1 MSFEENF
8 CSSPW
13 FHMRVRNN
21 GGMSYCRWAWG
32 SEAAGWIQQQTPE
45 QYFGSG
51 MEPIRQ
57 QMLEGEAPK
66 NCQTCKQMERHGK
79 VSGRQ
84 KQLLKTG
91 IRLEQFKKTLLSS
104 PWLPVFT
111 NNLTQ
116 TPQDWQIDLGN
127 FCNSACLMCDPTS
140 SSKLAQEHLRL
151 GLISMAPPTN
161 WTDNE
166 ALVDRLISS
175 LLNCDQLRY
184 IHFIGGE
191 TLITP
196 AFEQILQALLNAG
209 KQHQVTIGFTTNLTV
224 WSQKIV
230 DLLTQFE
237 SINLGVSVETF
248 TPVNDYIRWPS
259 RIDSVKVTF
268 ERWVQHAQQHNWLVQ
283 IRTTPTILS
292 VYDLITVYDWAWK
305 YNVGIESCNFL
316 QDPAFLRPS
325 LLPQEHRT
333 VIIDTMKQWVTD
345 HSVDSDIVIN
355 TRNPNF
361 VKAQI
366 AQDLTSYIQYLSAEP
381 DDSYQLPNLMRYLV
395 LIESNRG
402 NRVLDYLPQYEKLF
416 RTAGY
421 TN

>member
-1 MSFEENF
+1 MSFEKNF

-32 SEAAGWIQQQTPE
+32 SETTGWIQQQTPE
-45 QYFGSG
+45 QYFSYS

-57 QMLEGEAPK
+57 QMLEGQAPK
-66 NCQTCKQMERHGK
+66 NCQACKQMEQHGK

-91 IRLEQFKKTLLSS
+91 VQLEQFEKTLLSS
-104 PWLPVFT
+104 PWLPVFS
-111 NNLTQ
+111 NNLPQ

-127 FCNSACLMCDPTS
+127 YCNSACVMCDPIS
-140 SSKLAQEHLRL
+140 SSRLAKEHLRL
-151 GLISMAPPTN
+151 GLISITPSAN
-161 WTDNE
+161 WSDNPS
-166 ALVDRLISS
+166 LVDRMISS
-175 LLNCDQLRY
+175 LLSCDQLKY

-196 AFEQILQALLNAG
+196 AFEQILQALVSAG
-209 KQHQVTIGFTTNLTV
+209 KQRTVTIGFTTNLTV
-224 WSQKIV
+224 WSKKIV

-259 RIDSVKVTF
+259 RIDSVKIIL
-268 ERWVQHAQQHNWLVQ
+268 ERWVQHARQHNWLVQ
-283 IRTTPTILS
+283 VRTTPTVLS
-292 VYDLITVYDWAWK
+292 VYDLITVYDWAWEH
-305 YNVGIESCNFL
+305 NVGVESCNFL
-316 QDPAFLRPS
+316 QDPTFLRPS
-325 LLPQEHRT
+325 LLPQDHRT
-333 VIIDTMKQWVTD
+333 PIVNVMKRWIAN
-345 HSVDSDIVIN
+345 HSVESTTVIN

-366 AQDLTSYIQYLSAEP
+366 VQDLASYVEYLSAEP
-381 DDSYQLPNLMRYLV
+381 DESHKLPDLMRYL
-395 LIESNRG
+395 LLTESTRG

-421 TN
+421 TA